1 MKFKLLSFFAL
12 FATTTLTHAADV
24 IPLDFR
30 GDYVG
35 QNESC
40 VETRYMQIEAFG
52 GAIIEATSISN
63 GSDTF
68 STLVKG
74 AGKSLSITQVQGKF
88 RDEYEDSSSEIS
100 FKTLTKTQNG
110 LKVSSG
116 QGKNKSTATYIK
128 CTVDD
133 YKTAVRRLKG
143 IILKKPLKKGDA
155 QLMERDWAIST
166 YKHYMENPPYGIYPK
181 NIQ

>member
-1 MKFKLLSFFAL
+1 MKIKLLSFFAL

-40 VETRYMQIEAFG
+40 IKTRYMQQESVDGITVG
-52 GAIIEATSISN
+52 ATSL
-63 GSDTF
+63 GAYELT
-68 STLVKG
+68 STLIKG
-74 AGKSLSITQVQGKF
+74 SGKSLSPSQFQGKF
-88 RDEYEDSSSEIS
+88 KDEYANDVSIV
-100 FKTLTKTQNG
+100 FKTLTLAKNG
-110 LKVSSG
+110 LKLSSG
-116 QGKNKSTATYIK
+116 QGKKKFTATYIK
-128 CTVDD
+128 CTADD

-143 IILKKPLKKGDA
+143 IILKKPLEKGDS
-155 QLMERDWAIST
+155 QLMDRDWAIST
-166 YKHYMENPPYGIYPK
+166 YKDYMENPPYGIYPK